1 MKIDIIN
8 KSKYPLPEYKTSGS
22 AGMDLR
28 ANIDETLRL
37 GPGGRALVPTG
48 LFMAIPEGF
57 EGQIRSRS
65 GLAYKEGVIVL
76 NEPGTVD
83 SDFRNE
89 VKVLLYNTSRFNFFD
104 VNPGDRIA
112 QLVIKKVEHAEW
124 NEVEE
129 LSESDRKGGFGHTG
143 IK

>member
-8 KSKYPLPEYKTSGS
+8 KSRYPLPEYKTSGS

-37 GPGGRALVPTG
+37 GPGGRALIPTG

-89 VKVLLYNTSRFNFFD
+89 VKVLLYNTSRFNCFD

-112 QLVIKKVEHAEW
+112 QLVIKKVEQIEW
-124 NEVEE
+124 TEVEE
-129 LSESDRKGGFGHTG
+129 LPKSDRKGGFGHTG
-143 IK
+143 MK